1 MTEQHLSVP
10 LELVNAPQT
19 FNFMFLQFQAVC
31 GKMCSVSRYAD
42 VATKSCGDRS
52 SDLVMH

>member
-31 GKMCSVSRYAD
+31 GKVFCLQIRR
-42 VATKSCGDRS
+42 CGYKE
-52 SDLVMH
+52 LW